1 MQYYT
6 IGDKKV
12 LYCADLFLSNP
23 PIPYL
28 KWEPEAVMKI
38 LKKVFGNV
46 DTIYREHHPILG
58 EYWYV
63 KSNKESE

>member
-12 LYCADLFLSNP
+12 LYCADLFSSEP
-23 PIPYL
+23 PFPYL
-28 KWEPEAVMKI
+28 NWTPEAVMKI
-38 LKKVFGNV
+38 LKKVFGNPE
-46 DTIYREHHPILG
+46 TIYREHHPILG

-63 KSNKESE
+63 KITREE